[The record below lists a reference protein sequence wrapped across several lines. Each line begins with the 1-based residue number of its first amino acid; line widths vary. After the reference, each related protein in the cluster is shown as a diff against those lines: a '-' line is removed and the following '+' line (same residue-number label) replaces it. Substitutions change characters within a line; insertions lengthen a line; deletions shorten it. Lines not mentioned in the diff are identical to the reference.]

1 MRLKLN
7 FRGPRLGTKLALMGL
22 ALLVVPWFSYLQLV
36 EMERLLIQGQSQAQ
50 LLTAEGIST
59 LFNGREDLFND
70 LPVTLEDFEA
80 LYAEPLENTIRL
92 DGDAEDWGK
101 ASEQEYLAFGSGDWQ
116 DSDFRLLLGE
126 RSDYLYVHMHIKDE
140 QLVYRDPDFLRLDN
154 ADHIRLN
161 YIGAGGEDGRMSLV
175 FGATNVLTGFAMDE
189 QWRYAA
195 TGDADNRVQ
204 GVLRPL
210 TVAGVGAA
218 DGGPSQEVALEFRIP
233 LSLLGSRQYFG
244 LTFVD
249 VDDPLQRQVVRSTQ
263 TLPKEANQNFNLV
276 VLRTPE
282 VRNIV
287 QGLGYSG
294 AKILVIDSLQRVRA
308 EVGATRKP
316 TSEDES
322 GLQFGMVTRQLT
334 VAGDFIGSLSQQL
347 LNTAPDPGTGQT
359 EASVNQRE
367 RAVEVSLAGDPI
379 ALRNPVS
386 TNEELILAAHPIVS
400 ADQVIGT
407 VVVEQNI
414 DDILRFQRT
423 ALEQVLLLTLLSL
436 LAIFLALI
444 AFAGRLAWRIRNLR
458 QEASSAIDAR
468 GRLRR
473 GGLSNEMN
481 AGDEIGDLAR
491 SVSNMLEKLKQHNG
505 FLENMPRT
513 LRHEIN
519 NPLNTLS
526 TSLQNLAEEHPG
538 IDSSKYLESAK
549 RGVHRI
555 GSIVQ
560 NLADAANLEEALE
573 AEELEEIDLNELL
586 ASYVANCGAS
596 HDKVSFEYSGSNN
609 PAIVLVSDFR
619 IEQMLDKL
627 VDNAVDFHRSDTP
640 IRVHLECFGDI
651 VQIAV
656 ANRGPALPEAK
667 LQSIFDSMVSHRGP
681 DNRLHFGLGLHVVRI
696 IAEHHGGTAMAVNLE
711 DRSGVALLIRLP
723 LVNPILDGAPI
734 RAESRGNAG

>member
-1 MRLKLN
+1 M
-7 FRGPRLGTKLALMGL
+7 
-22 ALLVVPWFSYLQLV
+22 
-36 EMERLLIQGQSQAQ
+36 
-50 LLTAEGIST
+50 
-59 LFNGREDLFND
+59 
-70 LPVTLEDFEA
+70 
-80 LYAEPLENTIRL
+80 
-92 DGDAEDWGK
+92 
-101 ASEQEYLAFGSGDWQ
+101 
-116 DSDFRLLLGE
+116 
-126 RSDYLYVHMHIKDE
+126 
-140 QLVYRDPDFLRLDN
+140 
-154 ADHIRLN
+154 
-161 YIGAGGEDGRMSLV
+161 
-175 FGATNVLTGFAMDE
+175 
-189 QWRYAA
+189 
-195 TGDADNRVQ
+195 
-204 GVLRPL
+204 LRPL

-334 VAGDFIGSLSQQL
+334 VAGDFIGSLSQQF
-347 LNTAPDPGTGQT
+347 LNTDPDPDNGQT

-473 GGLSNEMN
+473 GGLLNEMN

-596 HDKVSFEYSGSNN
+596 HNKVSFEYSGSNN

-667 LQSIFDSMVSHRGP
+667 LLSIFDSMVSHRGP

-723 LVNPILDGAPI
+723 LVNPILGGYPI
-734 RAESRGNAG
+734 RAESRGNAS

>member
-316 TSEDES
+316 TSEEES

-473 GGLSNEMN
+473 GGLLNEMN

-723 LVNPILDGAPI
+723 LVNPILGGSPI
-734 RAESRGNAG
+734 RAESRENAS

>member
-1 MRLKLN
+1 
-7 FRGPRLGTKLALMGL
+7 MGL

-36 EMERLLIQGQSQAQ
+36 EMERLLVQGQSQAQ

-70 LPVTLEDFEA
+70 LPVALEDFEP
-80 LYAEPLENTIRL
+80 LYAQSLENTIRL
-92 DGDAEDWGK
+92 DGDVEDWGQ
-101 ASEQEYLAFGSGDWQ
+101 ETDLEYLTFGSGNWQ

-126 RSDYLYVHMHIKDE
+126 RSDFLYVYMRISDD
-140 QLVYRDPDFLRLDN
+140 QLVYRDPEFLRLDN

-161 YIGAGGEDGRMSLV
+161 YIGASGDEARMSLV
-175 FGATNVLTGFAMDE
+175 FDAANVLTGYAMDE

-204 GVLRPL
+204 GVLGL
-210 TVAGVGAA
+210 DA
-218 DGGPSQEVALEFRIP
+218 DNNEVLLEFRIP

-249 VDDPLQRQVVRSTQ
+249 VDDPVQRAVVRSIQ
-263 TLPKEANQNFNLV
+263 TLPTEANQNFNLV

-308 EVGATRKP
+308 EVGATRK
-316 TSEDES
+316 TSNLEETS
-322 GLQFGMVTRQLT
+322 LQVGAVTRQLT
-334 VAGDFIGSLSQQL
+334 AVGNFIGMLFQ
-347 LNTAPDPGTGQT
+347 TANPPDPSQAISS
-359 EASVNQRE
+359 EAKIENQRQ
-367 RAVEVSLAGDPI
+367 RAIQVSLAGNPI

-386 TNEELILAAHPIVS
+386 DDEELILAAHPIVS
-400 ADQVIGT
+400 DDQVIGT
-407 VVVEQNI
+407 VIVEQNI

-423 ALEQVLLLTLLSL
+423 SLEQVLLLTLLSL

-444 AFAGRLAWRIRNLR
+444 AYAGRLAWRIGNLR
-458 QEASSAIDAR
+458 REASSAIDAR

-473 GGLSNEMN
+473 GGLLNEMG

-573 AEELEEIDLNELL
+573 SEELEEIDLNELV
-586 ASYVANCGAS
+586 ASYVANCGTS
-596 HDKVSFEYSGSNN
+596 YTNVTFQYSGSDS
-609 PAIVLVSDFR
+609 PALALVSDFR

-627 VDNAVDFHRSDTP
+627 VDNAVDFHRGQTP
-640 IRVHLECFGDI
+640 ISVHLECFGDI

-681 DNRLHFGLGLHVVRI
+681 ENRLHFGLGLHVVRI

-711 DRSGVALLIRLP
+711 DKSGVALLIRLP
-723 LVNPILDGAPI
+723 L
-734 RAESRGNAG
+734 SRMVPEKMPALRTER

>member
-1 MRLKLN
+1 MAFKLN

-70 LPVTLEDFEA
+70 LPVALEDFEP
-80 LYAEPLENTIRL
+80 LYAQPLENTIRL
-92 DGDAEDWGK
+92 DGSADDWG
-101 ASEQEYLAFGSGDWQ
+101 QTDDRNYLQFGTSSGNQ
-116 DSDFRLLLGE
+116 DADFTLMLGE
-126 RSDYLYVHMHIKDE
+126 RSDYLYAHMRVQDNR
-140 QLVYRDPDFLRLDN
+140 LVYRDPDYLRLDN

-161 YIGAGGEDGRMSLV
+161 FIGADGRDGRMSLV
-175 FGATNVLTGFAMDE
+175 FDPSDVVTGFSMDE

-195 TGDADNRVQ
+195 TGSADNRIQ
-204 GVLRPL
+204 GVLRR
-210 TVAGVGAA
+210 VEGMNAV
-218 DGGPSQEVALEFRIP
+218 VLEFRIP

-244 LTFVD
+244 LTYVD
-249 VDDPLQRQVVRSTQ
+249 VDDELQRDILRVTQ
-263 TLPKEANQNFNLV
+263 TLPPEATQSFNLV

-294 AKILVIDSLQRVRA
+294 AKIVVIDNQRRVRA
-308 EVGATRKP
+308 EVGATRLAAV
-316 TSEDES
+316 EDDS
-322 GLQFGMVTRQLT
+322 STQMGSLTRQLT
-334 VAGDFIGSLSQQL
+334 RVGDFIRAFFVSLSGEPV
-347 LNTAPDPGTGQT
+347 APDGIGGDAG
-359 EASVNQRE
+359 EAEDESPSD
-367 RAVEVSLAGDPI
+367 RAIRLSLQGDPI
-379 ALRNPVS
+379 ALRNPLVS
-386 TNEELILAAHPIVS
+386 GEEIILAAHPIVS
-400 ADQVIGT
+400 SDQVIGT
-407 VVVEQNI
+407 VIVEQNI

-423 ALEQVLLLTLLSL
+423 ALEQVLLLSLLSL
-436 LAIFLALI
+436 FAIFLALI

-458 QEASSAIDAR
+458 REASAAIDVR

-473 GGLSNEMN
+473 GGLLNEMN

-491 SVSNMLEKLKQHNG
+491 SVSNMLEKLKQHNS

-526 TSLQNLAEEHPG
+526 TSLQNLADEHPG
-538 IDSSKYLESAK
+538 IDDSKYLESAK
-549 RGVHRI
+549 RGVNRI

-573 AEELEEIDLNELL
+573 AEELENIDLNELL
-586 ASYVANCGAS
+586 ASYVANCGSS
-596 HDKVSFEYSGSNN
+596 HVGVSFQYKGS
-609 PAIVLVSDFR
+609 PAPVHALVSDFR

-627 VDNAVDFHRSDTP
+627 IDNAVDFHRVGTP
-640 IRVHLECFGDI
+640 IRVQLECYGDLLQI
-651 VQIAV
+651 VV
-656 ANRGPALPEAK
+656 ANRGATLSEER
-667 LQSIFDSMVSHRGP
+667 LHTIFDSMVSHRGP

-696 IAEHHGGTAMAVNLE
+696 IAEHHGGTVSAINLA
-711 DRSGVALLIRLP
+711 DASGVAFVVRLP
-723 LVNPILDGAPI
+723 MANSLSDRMGDQAPILT
-734 RAESRGNAG
+734 AER

>member
-1 MRLKLN
+1 MKWGLN

-70 LPVTLEDFEA
+70 LPVTLEDFEP
-80 LYAEPLENTIRL
+80 LYAQPLENTIRL
-92 DGDAEDWGK
+92 DGSAEDWGK
-101 ASEQEYLAFGSGDWQ
+101 AQDDANYLSFGSPAGTQ
-116 DSDFRLLLGE
+116 DADFDLLLGE
-126 RSDYLYVHMHIKDE
+126 RADYLYAHMRIKDDL
-140 QLVYRDPDFLRLDN
+140 LVYRDTEYLRLDN

-161 YIGAGGEDGRMSLV
+161 FIGAGGQDGRMSLV
-175 FGATNVLTGFAMDE
+175 FDESDMVTGFVMDNE
-189 QWRYAA
+189 WRYAA
-195 TGDADNRVQ
+195 TGSADNRVQ
-204 GVLRPL
+204 GVLRR
-210 TVAGVGAA
+210 VAGANEIV
-218 DGGPSQEVALEFRIP
+218 LEFRIP

-244 LTFVD
+244 LTYMD
-249 VDDPLQRQVVRSTQ
+249 VDDVLQREVVRSTQ
-263 TLPKEANQNFNLV
+263 TLPTKADQNFNLV

-294 AKILVIDSLQRVRA
+294 AKILVIDDLQRVRA
-308 EVGATRKP
+308 EVGATRQQ
-316 TSEDES
+316 TEEDAS
-322 GLQFGMVTRQLT
+322 TIRAGTVTRQLT
-334 VAGDFIGSLSQQL
+334 RAGDFIRSVFLGDDQDATKEGS
-347 LNTAPDPGTGQT
+347 G
-359 EASVNQRE
+359 E
-367 RAVEVSLAGDPI
+367 RQESPADRAIRISLQGDPI
-379 ALRNPVS
+379 ALRNRVS
-386 TNEELILAAHPIVS
+386 GNEEIILAAHPIVS

-407 VVVEQNI
+407 VIVEQNI

-423 ALEQVLLLTLLSL
+423 ALEQVLLLSLLSL
-436 LAIFLALI
+436 FAIFLALI
-444 AFAGRLAWRIRNLR
+444 TFAGRLAWRIRNLR
-458 QEASSAIDAR
+458 RDASAAIDVR

-473 GGLSNEMN
+473 GGLLNEIN
-481 AGDEIGDLAR
+481 SGDEIGDLAR

-526 TSLQNLAEEHPG
+526 TSLQNLAEEHPD

-549 RGVHRI
+549 RGVNRI

-586 ASYVANCGAS
+586 ASYVANCGGA
-596 HDKVSFEYSGSNN
+596 HAMARFEYRGS
-609 PAIVLVSDFR
+609 PAPARALVSDFR

-627 VDNAVDFHRSDTP
+627 IDNAVDFHRAGTP
-640 IRVHLECFGDI
+640 IRVQLECFGDLAQI
-651 VQIAV
+651 VV
-656 ANRGPALPEAK
+656 ANRGAALSKTK
-667 LQSIFDSMVSHRGP
+667 LSSIFDSMVSHRGP

-696 IAEHHGGTAMAVNLE
+696 IAEHHGGTVTAVNLE
-711 DRSGVALLIRLP
+711 DQSGVAFVIRLP
-723 LVNPILDGAPI
+723 LVVPLSKSSSMNSTRDGAL
-734 RAESRGNAG
+734 RAER

>member
-1 MRLKLN
+1 MAFKLN

-70 LPVTLEDFEA
+70 LPVALEDFEP
-80 LYAEPLENTIRL
+80 LYAQPLENTIRL
-92 DGDAEDWGK
+92 DGSADDWG
-101 ASEQEYLAFGSGDWQ
+101 QTDDRNYLQFGTSSGNQ
-116 DSDFRLLLGE
+116 DADFTLMLGE
-126 RSDYLYVHMHIKDE
+126 RSDYLYAHMRVQDNR
-140 QLVYRDPDFLRLDN
+140 LVYRDPDYLRLDN

-161 YIGAGGEDGRMSLV
+161 FIGADGRDGRMSLV
-175 FGATNVLTGFAMDE
+175 FDPSDVVTGFSMDE

-195 TGDADNRVQ
+195 TGSADNRIQ
-204 GVLRPL
+204 GVLRR
-210 TVAGVGAA
+210 VEGVNA
-218 DGGPSQEVALEFRIP
+218 VVLEFRIP

-244 LTFVD
+244 LTYVD
-249 VDDPLQRQVVRSTQ
+249 VDDELQRDILRVTQ
-263 TLPKEANQNFNLV
+263 TLPPEATQSFNLV

-294 AKILVIDSLQRVRA
+294 AKIVVIDNQRRVRA
-308 EVGATRKP
+308 EVGATRLAAV
-316 TSEDES
+316 EDDS
-322 GLQFGMVTRQLT
+322 STQMGSLTRQLT
-334 VAGDFIGSLSQQL
+334 RVGDFIRAFFVSLSGEPV
-347 LNTAPDPGTGQT
+347 APDGIGGDAG
-359 EASVNQRE
+359 EAEDESPSD
-367 RAVEVSLAGDPI
+367 RAIRLSLQGDPI
-379 ALRNPVS
+379 ALRNPLV
-386 TNEELILAAHPIVS
+386 TGEEIILAAHPIVS
-400 ADQVIGT
+400 SDQVIGT
-407 VVVEQNI
+407 VIVEQNI

-423 ALEQVLLLTLLSL
+423 ALEQVLLLSLLSL
-436 LAIFLALI
+436 FAIFLALI

-458 QEASSAIDAR
+458 REASAAIDVR

-473 GGLSNEMN
+473 GGLLNEMN

-491 SVSNMLEKLKQHNG
+491 SVSNMLEKLKQHNS

-526 TSLQNLAEEHPG
+526 TSLQNLADEHPG
-538 IDSSKYLESAK
+538 IDDSKYLESAK
-549 RGVHRI
+549 RGVNRI

-573 AEELEEIDLNELL
+573 AEELENIDLNELL
-586 ASYVANCGAS
+586 ASYVANCGSS
-596 HDKVSFEYSGSNN
+596 HVGVSFQYKGS
-609 PAIVLVSDFR
+609 PAPVHALVSDFR

-627 VDNAVDFHRSDTP
+627 IDNAVDFHRAGTP
-640 IRVHLECFGDI
+640 IRVQLECYGDLLQI
-651 VQIAV
+651 VV
-656 ANRGPALPEAK
+656 ANRGAALSEER
-667 LQSIFDSMVSHRGP
+667 LHTIFDSMVSHRGP

-696 IAEHHGGTAMAVNLE
+696 IAEHHGGTVSAINLA
-711 DRSGVALLIRLP
+711 DASGVAFVVRLP
-723 LVNPILDGAPI
+723 IADSLSDRVGDQAPILT
-734 RAESRGNAG
+734 AER

>member
-1 MRLKLN
+1 MKWGLS

-70 LPVTLEDFEA
+70 LPVTLEDFEP
-80 LYAEPLENTIRL
+80 LYAQPLENTIRL
-92 DGDAEDWGK
+92 DGSAEDWGK
-101 ASEQEYLAFGSGDWQ
+101 AQDDANYLSFGSPAGTQ
-116 DSDFRLLLGE
+116 DADFDLLLGE
-126 RSDYLYVHMHIKDE
+126 RADYLYAHMRIKDDL
-140 QLVYRDPDFLRLDN
+140 LVYRDTEYLRLDN

-161 YIGAGGEDGRMSLV
+161 FIGAGGQDGRMSLV
-175 FGATNVLTGFAMDE
+175 FDESDMVTGFVMDNE
-189 QWRYAA
+189 WRYAA
-195 TGDADNRVQ
+195 TGSADNRVQ
-204 GVLRPL
+204 GVLRR
-210 TVAGVGAA
+210 VAGANEIV
-218 DGGPSQEVALEFRIP
+218 LEFRIP

-244 LTFVD
+244 LTYMD
-249 VDDPLQRQVVRSTQ
+249 VDDVLQREVVRSTQ
-263 TLPKEANQNFNLV
+263 TLPTKADQNFNLV

-294 AKILVIDSLQRVRA
+294 AKILVIDDLQRVRA
-308 EVGATRKP
+308 EVGATRQQ
-316 TSEDES
+316 TEEDAS
-322 GLQFGMVTRQLT
+322 TIRAGTVTRQLT
-334 VAGDFIGSLSQQL
+334 RAGDFIRSVFLGDDQDATKEGS
-347 LNTAPDPGTGQT
+347 G
-359 EASVNQRE
+359 E
-367 RAVEVSLAGDPI
+367 RQESPADRAIRISLQGDPI
-379 ALRNPVS
+379 ALRNRVS
-386 TNEELILAAHPIVS
+386 GNEEIILAAHPIVS

-407 VVVEQNI
+407 VIVEQNI

-423 ALEQVLLLTLLSL
+423 ALEQVLLLSLLSL
-436 LAIFLALI
+436 FAIFLALI
-444 AFAGRLAWRIRNLR
+444 TFAGRLAWRIRNLR
-458 QEASSAIDAR
+458 RDASAAIDVR

-473 GGLSNEMN
+473 GGLLNEIN
-481 AGDEIGDLAR
+481 SGDEIGDLAR

-526 TSLQNLAEEHPG
+526 TSLQNLAEEHPD

-549 RGVHRI
+549 RGVNRI

-586 ASYVANCGAS
+586 ASYVANCGGA
-596 HDKVSFEYSGSNN
+596 HAMARFEYRGS
-609 PAIVLVSDFR
+609 PAPARALVSDFR

-627 VDNAVDFHRSDTP
+627 IDNAVDFHRAGTP
-640 IRVHLECFGDI
+640 IRVQLECFGDLAQI
-651 VQIAV
+651 VV
-656 ANRGPALPEAK
+656 ANRGAALSKTK
-667 LQSIFDSMVSHRGP
+667 LSSIFDSMVSHRGP

-696 IAEHHGGTAMAVNLE
+696 IAEHHGGTVTAVNLE
-711 DRSGVALLIRLP
+711 DQSGVAFVIRLP
-723 LVNPILDGAPI
+723 LVVPLSKSSSMNSTRDGAL
-734 RAESRGNAG
+734 RAER

>member
-1 MRLKLN
+1 MAFKLN

-70 LPVTLEDFEA
+70 LPVALEDFEP
-80 LYAEPLENTIRL
+80 LYAQPLENTIRL
-92 DGDAEDWGK
+92 DGSADDWG
-101 ASEQEYLAFGSGDWQ
+101 QTDDRNYLQFGTSSGNQ
-116 DSDFRLLLGE
+116 DADFKLMLGE
-126 RSDYLYVHMHIKDE
+126 RSDYLYAHMRVQDNR
-140 QLVYRDPDFLRLDN
+140 LVYRDPDYLRLDN

-161 YIGAGGEDGRMSLV
+161 FIGADGRDGRMSLV
-175 FGATNVLTGFAMDE
+175 FDPSDVVTGFSMDE

-195 TGDADNRVQ
+195 TGSADNRIQ
-204 GVLRPL
+204 GVLRR
-210 TVAGVGAA
+210 VEGVNA
-218 DGGPSQEVALEFRIP
+218 VVLEFRIP

-244 LTFVD
+244 LTYVD
-249 VDDPLQRQVVRSTQ
+249 VDDELQRDILRVTQ
-263 TLPKEANQNFNLV
+263 TLPPEATQSFNLV

-294 AKILVIDSLQRVRA
+294 AKIVVIDNQRRVRA
-308 EVGATRKP
+308 EVGATRLAAV
-316 TSEDES
+316 EDDS
-322 GLQFGMVTRQLT
+322 STQMGSLTRQLT
-334 VAGDFIGSLSQQL
+334 RVGDFIRAFFVSLSGERV
-347 LNTAPDPGTGQT
+347 APDGIGGDAG
-359 EASVNQRE
+359 EAEDESPSD
-367 RAVEVSLAGDPI
+367 RAIRLSLQGDPI
-379 ALRNPVS
+379 ALRNPLV
-386 TNEELILAAHPIVS
+386 TGEEIILAAHPIVS
-400 ADQVIGT
+400 SDQVIGT
-407 VVVEQNI
+407 VIVEQNI

-423 ALEQVLLLTLLSL
+423 ALEQVLLLSLLSL
-436 LAIFLALI
+436 FAIFLALI

-458 QEASSAIDAR
+458 REASAAIDVR

-473 GGLSNEMN
+473 GGLLNEMN

-491 SVSNMLEKLKQHNG
+491 SVSNMLEKLKQHNS

-526 TSLQNLAEEHPG
+526 TSLQNLADEHPG
-538 IDSSKYLESAK
+538 IDDSKYLESAK
-549 RGVHRI
+549 RGVNRI

-573 AEELEEIDLNELL
+573 AEELENIDLNELL
-586 ASYVANCGAS
+586 ASYVANCGSS
-596 HDKVSFEYSGSNN
+596 HVGVSFQYKGS
-609 PAIVLVSDFR
+609 PAPVHALVSDFR

-627 VDNAVDFHRSDTP
+627 IDNAVDFHRAGTP
-640 IRVHLECFGDI
+640 IRVQLECYGDLLQI
-651 VQIAV
+651 VV
-656 ANRGPALPEAK
+656 ANRGAALSEER
-667 LQSIFDSMVSHRGP
+667 LHTIFDSMVSHRGP

-696 IAEHHGGTAMAVNLE
+696 IAEHHGGTVSAINLA
-711 DRSGVALLIRLP
+711 DASGVAFVVRLP
-723 LVNPILDGAPI
+723 IADSLSDRVGDQAPILT
-734 RAESRGNAG
+734 AER

>member
-1 MRLKLN
+1 MKWGFN

-70 LPVTLEDFEA
+70 LPVTLEDFEP
-80 LYAEPLENTIRL
+80 LYAQPLENTIRL
-92 DGDAEDWGK
+92 DGNAEDWGK
-101 ASEQEYLAFGSGDWQ
+101 AQDGNYLAFGSPAGTQ
-116 DSDFRLLLGE
+116 DADFDLLLGE
-126 RSDYLYVHMHIKDE
+126 RADFLYAHMRIQDDR
-140 QLVYRDPDFLRLDN
+140 LVYRDTEYLRLDN

-161 YIGAGGEDGRMSLV
+161 FIGAGGQDGRMSLV
-175 FGATNVLTGFAMDE
+175 FDESDMVTGFAMDNE
-189 QWRYAA
+189 WRYAA
-195 TGDADNRVQ
+195 TGSADNRVQ
-204 GVLRPL
+204 GVLRR
-210 TVAGVGAA
+210 VAGANEIV
-218 DGGPSQEVALEFRIP
+218 LEFRIP

-249 VDDPLQRQVVRSTQ
+249 VDDVLQRDVVRSTQ
-263 TLPKEANQNFNLV
+263 TLPTKADQNFNLV

-308 EVGATRKP
+308 EVGATRQQ
-316 TSEDES
+316 TEEDDTTIRA
-322 GLQFGMVTRQLT
+322 GTVTLQLT
-334 VAGDFIGSLSQQL
+334 RAGDFVRSVFLGTSSDQDSAQAAISAPQESPADRAIRISLQ
-347 LNTAPDPGTGQT
+347 
-359 EASVNQRE
+359 
-367 RAVEVSLAGDPI
+367 GDPI
-379 ALRNPVS
+379 ALRNRVS
-386 TNEELILAAHPIVS
+386 SNEEIILAAHPIVS

-407 VVVEQNI
+407 VIVEQNI

-423 ALEQVLLLTLLSL
+423 ALEQVLLLSLLSL
-436 LAIFLALI
+436 FAIFLALI
-444 AFAGRLAWRIRNLR
+444 TFAGRLAWRIRNLR
-458 QEASSAIDAR
+458 RDASAAIDVR

-473 GGLSNEMN
+473 GGLLNEIN

-526 TSLQNLAEEHPG
+526 TSLQNLAEEHPD

-549 RGVHRI
+549 RGVNRI

-586 ASYVANCGAS
+586 ASYVANCGGA
-596 HDKVSFEYSGSNN
+596 HAKARFEYHGS
-609 PAIVLVSDFR
+609 PAPARALVSDFR

-627 VDNAVDFHRSDTP
+627 IDNAVDFHRAGTP
-640 IRVHLECFGDI
+640 IRVQLECFGDLAQI
-651 VQIAV
+651 VV
-656 ANRGPALPEAK
+656 ANRGAALSKSK
-667 LQSIFDSMVSHRGP
+667 LNTIFDSMVSHRGP

-696 IAEHHGGTAMAVNLE
+696 IAEHHGGTVTAVNLE
-711 DRSGVALLIRLP
+711 DQSGVAFVIRLP
-723 LVNPILDGAPI
+723 LVVSFSKPSGMDSVSDSDLAL
-734 RAESRGNAG
+734 RAER

>member
-1 MRLKLN
+1 MAFKMN

-70 LPVTLEDFEA
+70 LPVALEDFEP
-80 LYAEPLENTIRL
+80 LYAQPLENTIRL
-92 DGDAEDWGK
+92 DGSADDWG
-101 ASEQEYLAFGSGDWQ
+101 QTDDRNYLQFGTSSGNQ
-116 DSDFRLLLGE
+116 DADFTLLLGE
-126 RSDYLYVHMHIKDE
+126 RSDYLYVHMRVQDS
-140 QLVYRDPDFLRLDN
+140 QLVYRDPDYLRLDN

-161 YIGAGGEDGRMSLV
+161 FIGADGRDGRMSLV
-175 FGATNVLTGFAMDE
+175 FDPSDVVTGFSMDE

-195 TGDADNRVQ
+195 TGSADNRIQ
-204 GVLRPL
+204 GVLRR
-210 TVAGVGAA
+210 VEGVSA
-218 DGGPSQEVALEFRIP
+218 VALEFRIP

-244 LTFVD
+244 LTYVD
-249 VDDPLQRQVVRSTQ
+249 VDDELQRDILRVTQ
-263 TLPKEANQNFNLV
+263 TLPTEATQSFNLV

-294 AKILVIDSLQRVRA
+294 AKIVVIDNQRRVRA
-308 EVGATRKP
+308 EVGATRLAAV
-316 TSEDES
+316 EDDNS
-322 GLQFGMVTRQLT
+322 TQMGSLTRQLT
-334 VAGDFIGSLSQQL
+334 RAGDFVRRFFVSMSSESV
-347 LNTAPDPGTGQT
+347 APDGVGGDAG
-359 EASVNQRE
+359 EAKDESPSD
-367 RAVEVSLAGDPI
+367 RAIRLSLQGDPI
-379 ALRNPVS
+379 ALRNPLVS
-386 TNEELILAAHPIVS
+386 GEEIILAAHPIVS
-400 ADQVIGT
+400 SDQVIGT
-407 VVVEQNI
+407 VIVEQNI

-423 ALEQVLLLTLLSL
+423 ALEQVLLLSLLSL
-436 LAIFLALI
+436 FAIFLALI

-458 QEASSAIDAR
+458 REASAAIDVR

-473 GGLSNEMN
+473 GGLLNEMN

-491 SVSNMLEKLKQHNG
+491 SVSNMLEKLKQHNS

-526 TSLQNLAEEHPG
+526 TSLQNLADEHPG
-538 IDSSKYLESAK
+538 IDDSKYLESAK
-549 RGVHRI
+549 RGVNRI

-573 AEELEEIDLNELL
+573 AEELENIDLNELL
-586 ASYVANCGAS
+586 ASYVANCGS
-596 HDKVSFEYSGSNN
+596 SLVGVSFQYKGS
-609 PAIVLVSDFR
+609 PAPVHALVSDFR

-627 VDNAVDFHRSDTP
+627 IDNAVDFHRAGTP
-640 IRVHLECFGDI
+640 IRVQLECYGDLLQI
-651 VQIAV
+651 VV
-656 ANRGPALPEAK
+656 ANRGAALSEER
-667 LQSIFDSMVSHRGP
+667 LQTIFDSMVSHRGP

-696 IAEHHGGTAMAVNLE
+696 IAEHHGGTVSAINLT
-711 DRSGVALLIRLP
+711 DASGVAFVVRLP
-723 LVNPILDGAPI
+723 VANSLSDRMGDQAPILTLE
-734 RAESRGNAG
+734 R

>member
-1 MRLKLN
+1 MAFKLN

-70 LPVTLEDFEA
+70 LPVALEDFEP
-80 LYAEPLENTIRL
+80 LYAQPLENTIRL
-92 DGDAEDWGK
+92 DGSADDWG
-101 ASEQEYLAFGSGDWQ
+101 QTDDRDYLQFGSSSGDQ
-116 DSDFRLLLGE
+116 DADFTLMLGE
-126 RSDYLYVHMHIKDE
+126 RSDYLYAHMRVQDSR
-140 QLVYRDPDFLRLDN
+140 LVYRDPDYLRLDN

-161 YIGAGGEDGRMSLV
+161 FIGADGRDGRMSLV
-175 FGATNVLTGFAMDE
+175 FDPSDVVTGFSMDE

-195 TGDADNRVQ
+195 TGSADNRIQ
-204 GVLRPL
+204 GVLRR
-210 TVAGVGAA
+210 VEGVNA
-218 DGGPSQEVALEFRIP
+218 VVVEFRIP

-244 LTFVD
+244 LTYVD
-249 VDDPLQRQVVRSTQ
+249 VDDELQRDILRVTQ
-263 TLPKEANQNFNLV
+263 TLPPEATQSFNLV

-294 AKILVIDSLQRVRA
+294 AKIVVIDNQRRVRA
-308 EVGATRKP
+308 EVGATRLAVVEDDSP
-316 TSEDES
+316 TQMGS
-322 GLQFGMVTRQLT
+322 LTRQLT
-334 VAGDFIGSLSQQL
+334 RVGDFIRTFFVSLSGEPVKS
-347 LNTAPDPGTGQT
+347 NGIGGVVG
-359 EASVNQRE
+359 EAEDESPSD
-367 RAVEVSLAGDPI
+367 RAIRLSLQGDPI
-379 ALRNPVS
+379 ALRNPLVS
-386 TNEELILAAHPIVS
+386 GEEIILAAHPIVS
-400 ADQVIGT
+400 SDQVIGT
-407 VVVEQNI
+407 VIVEQNI

-423 ALEQVLLLTLLSL
+423 ALEQVLLLSLLSL
-436 LAIFLALI
+436 FAIFLALI

-458 QEASSAIDAR
+458 QEASAAIDVR

-473 GGLSNEMN
+473 GGLLNEMN

-491 SVSNMLEKLKQHNG
+491 SVSNMLEKLKQHNS

-526 TSLQNLAEEHPG
+526 TSLQNLADEHPG
-538 IDSSKYLESAK
+538 IDDSKYLESAK
-549 RGVHRI
+549 RGVNRI

-573 AEELEEIDLNELL
+573 AEELENIDLNELL
-586 ASYVANCGAS
+586 ASYVANCGSS
-596 HDKVSFEYSGSNN
+596 HAGVSFQYKGS
-609 PAIVLVSDFR
+609 PAPVHALVSDFR

-627 VDNAVDFHRSDTP
+627 IDNAVDFHRAGTP
-640 IRVHLECFGDI
+640 IRVQLECYGDLLQI
-651 VQIAV
+651 VV
-656 ANRGPALPEAK
+656 ANRGAALSQER
-667 LQSIFDSMVSHRGP
+667 LRTIFDSMVSHRGP

-696 IAEHHGGTAMAVNLE
+696 IAEHHGGTVSAVNLA
-711 DRSGVALLIRLP
+711 DASGVAFVVRLP
-723 LVNPILDGAPI
+723 LAEALGDRMGDQSPILT
-734 RAESRGNAG
+734 AER

>member
-1 MRLKLN
+1 MAFKLN

-70 LPVTLEDFEA
+70 LPVALEDFEP
-80 LYAEPLENTIRL
+80 LYAQPLENTIRL
-92 DGDAEDWGK
+92 DGSADDWG
-101 ASEQEYLAFGSGDWQ
+101 QTDDRNYLQFGTSSGNQ
-116 DSDFRLLLGE
+116 DADFTLMLGE
-126 RSDYLYVHMHIKDE
+126 RSDYLYAHMRVQDNR
-140 QLVYRDPDFLRLDN
+140 LVYRDPDYLRLDN

-161 YIGAGGEDGRMSLV
+161 FIGADGRDGRMSLV
-175 FGATNVLTGFAMDE
+175 FDPSDVVTGFSMDE

-195 TGDADNRVQ
+195 TGSADNRIQ
-204 GVLRPL
+204 GVLRR
-210 TVAGVGAA
+210 VEGVNA
-218 DGGPSQEVALEFRIP
+218 VVLEFRIP

-244 LTFVD
+244 LTYVD
-249 VDDPLQRQVVRSTQ
+249 VDDELQRDILRVTQ
-263 TLPKEANQNFNLV
+263 TLPPEATQSFNLV

-294 AKILVIDSLQRVRA
+294 AKIVVIDNQRRVRA
-308 EVGATRKP
+308 EVGATRLAAV
-316 TSEDES
+316 EDDS
-322 GLQFGMVTRQLT
+322 STQMGSLTRQLT
-334 VAGDFIGSLSQQL
+334 RVGDFIRAFFVSLSGEPV
-347 LNTAPDPGTGQT
+347 APDGIGGDAG
-359 EASVNQRE
+359 EAEDESPSD
-367 RAVEVSLAGDPI
+367 RAIRLSLQGDPI
-379 ALRNPVS
+379 ALRNPLV
-386 TNEELILAAHPIVS
+386 TGEEIILAAHPIVS
-400 ADQVIGT
+400 SDQVIGT
-407 VVVEQNI
+407 VIVEQNI

-423 ALEQVLLLTLLSL
+423 ALEQVLLLSLLSL
-436 LAIFLALI
+436 FAIFLALI

-458 QEASSAIDAR
+458 REASAAIDVR

-473 GGLSNEMN
+473 GGLLNEMN

-491 SVSNMLEKLKQHNG
+491 SVSNMLEKLKQHNS

-526 TSLQNLAEEHPG
+526 TSLQNLADEHPG
-538 IDSSKYLESAK
+538 IDDSKYLESAK
-549 RGVHRI
+549 RGVNRI

-573 AEELEEIDLNELL
+573 AEELENIDLNELL
-586 ASYVANCGAS
+586 ASYVANCGSS
-596 HDKVSFEYSGSNN
+596 HVGVSFQYKGG
-609 PAIVLVSDFR
+609 PAPVHALVSDFR

-627 VDNAVDFHRSDTP
+627 IDNAVDFHRAGTP
-640 IRVHLECFGDI
+640 IRVQLECYGDLLQI
-651 VQIAV
+651 VV
-656 ANRGPALPEAK
+656 ANRGAALSEER
-667 LQSIFDSMVSHRGP
+667 LHTIFDSMVSHRGP

-696 IAEHHGGTAMAVNLE
+696 IAEHHGGTVSAINLA
-711 DRSGVALLIRLP
+711 DASGVAFVVRLP
-723 LVNPILDGAPI
+723 IADSLSDRVGDQAPILT
-734 RAESRGNAG
+734 AER

>member
-1 MRLKLN
+1 
-7 FRGPRLGTKLALMGL
+7 
-22 ALLVVPWFSYLQLV
+22 
-36 EMERLLIQGQSQAQ
+36 
-50 LLTAEGIST
+50 
-59 LFNGREDLFND
+59 
-70 LPVTLEDFEA
+70 
-80 LYAEPLENTIRL
+80 
-92 DGDAEDWGK
+92 
-101 ASEQEYLAFGSGDWQ
+101 
-116 DSDFRLLLGE
+116 
-126 RSDYLYVHMHIKDE
+126 
-140 QLVYRDPDFLRLDN
+140 
-154 ADHIRLN
+154 
-161 YIGAGGEDGRMSLV
+161 
-175 FGATNVLTGFAMDE
+175 MDE

-204 GVLRPL
+204 GVLGL
-210 TVAGVGAA
+210 AE
-218 DGGPSQEVALEFRIP
+218 DNNEVLLEFRIP

-249 VDDPLQRQVVRSTQ
+249 VDDPVQRAVVRTIK
-263 TLPKEANQNFNLV
+263 TLPMEANQNFNLV

-308 EVGATRKP
+308 EVGATRK
-316 TSEDES
+316 TSNPEETS
-322 GLQFGMVTRQLT
+322 LQVGAVTRQLT
-334 VAGDFIGSLSQQL
+334 AVGNFIGTLFQTVNPPDASQ
-347 LNTAPDPGTGQT
+347 AVSS
-359 EASVNQRE
+359 EAKIENQRQ
-367 RAVEVSLAGDPI
+367 RAIQVSLAGDPI

-386 TNEELILAAHPIVS
+386 DDEELILAAHPIVS
-400 ADQVIGT
+400 DDQVIGT
-407 VVVEQNI
+407 VIVEQNI

-423 ALEQVLLLTLLSL
+423 SLEQVLLFTLLSL

-444 AFAGRLAWRIRNLR
+444 AFAGRLAWRIGNLR

-473 GGLSNEMN
+473 GGLLNEMS

-526 TSLQNLAEEHPG
+526 TSLQNLAEEHPD

-573 AEELEEIDLNELL
+573 SEELEEIDLNELV
-586 ASYVANCGAS
+586 ASYVANCGS
-596 HDKVSFEYSGSNN
+596 SYTNVTFQYSGSDS
-609 PAIVLVSDFR
+609 PALALVSDFR

-627 VDNAVDFHRSDTP
+627 VDNAVDFHRGQTP
-640 IRVHLECFGDI
+640 ISVHLECFGDI
-651 VQIAV
+651 VQVAV
-656 ANRGPALPEAK
+656 ANRGPTLPESK

-681 DNRLHFGLGLHVVRI
+681 ENRLHFGLGLHVVRI

-723 LVNPILDGAPI
+723 LSRTD
-734 RAESRGNAG
+734 AEKMPALKAER

>member
-1 MRLKLN
+1 MAFKLN

-70 LPVTLEDFEA
+70 LPVALEDFEP
-80 LYAEPLENTIRL
+80 LYAQPLENTIRL
-92 DGDAEDWGK
+92 DGSADDWG
-101 ASEQEYLAFGSGDWQ
+101 QTDDRNYLQFGTSSGNQ
-116 DSDFRLLLGE
+116 DADFTLMLGE
-126 RSDYLYVHMHIKDE
+126 RSDYLYAHMRVQDNR
-140 QLVYRDPDFLRLDN
+140 LVYRDPDYLRLDN

-161 YIGAGGEDGRMSLV
+161 FIGADGRDGRMSLV
-175 FGATNVLTGFAMDE
+175 FDPSDVVTGFSMDE

-195 TGDADNRVQ
+195 TGSADNRIQ
-204 GVLRPL
+204 GVLRR
-210 TVAGVGAA
+210 VEGVNA
-218 DGGPSQEVALEFRIP
+218 VALEFRIP

-244 LTFVD
+244 LTYVD
-249 VDDPLQRQVVRSTQ
+249 VDDELQRDILRVTQ
-263 TLPKEANQNFNLV
+263 TLPPEATQSFNLV

-294 AKILVIDSLQRVRA
+294 AKIVVIDNQRRVRA
-308 EVGATRKP
+308 EVGATRLAAV
-316 TSEDES
+316 EDDS
-322 GLQFGMVTRQLT
+322 STQMGSLTRQLT
-334 VAGDFIGSLSQQL
+334 RVGDFIRRFFVSLSGEPV
-347 LNTAPDPGTGQT
+347 APDGVGGDAG
-359 EASVNQRE
+359 EAEDESPSD
-367 RAVEVSLAGDPI
+367 RAIRLSLQGDPI
-379 ALRNPVS
+379 ALRNPLVS
-386 TNEELILAAHPIVS
+386 GEEIILAAHPIVS
-400 ADQVIGT
+400 SDQVIGT
-407 VVVEQNI
+407 VIVEQNI

-423 ALEQVLLLTLLSL
+423 ALEQVLLLSLLSL
-436 LAIFLALI
+436 FAIFLALI

-458 QEASSAIDAR
+458 REASAAIDVR

-473 GGLSNEMN
+473 GGLLNEMN

-491 SVSNMLEKLKQHNG
+491 SVSNMLEKLKQHNS

-526 TSLQNLAEEHPG
+526 TSLQNLADEHPG
-538 IDSSKYLESAK
+538 IDDSKYLESAK
-549 RGVHRI
+549 RGVNRI

-573 AEELEEIDLNELL
+573 AEELENIDLNELL
-586 ASYVANCGAS
+586 ASYVANCGSS
-596 HDKVSFEYSGSNN
+596 HVGVSFQYKGS
-609 PAIVLVSDFR
+609 PAPVHALVSDFR

-627 VDNAVDFHRSDTP
+627 IDNAVDFHRAGTP
-640 IRVHLECFGDI
+640 IRVQLECYGDLLQI
-651 VQIAV
+651 VV
-656 ANRGPALPEAK
+656 ANRGAALSEER
-667 LQSIFDSMVSHRGP
+667 LHTIFDSMVSHRGP

-696 IAEHHGGTAMAVNLE
+696 IAEHHGGTVSAINLA
-711 DRSGVALLIRLP
+711 DASGVAFVVRLP
-723 LVNPILDGAPI
+723 MANSLRDRMGDQAPILI
-734 RAESRGNAG
+734 AER

>member
-1 MRLKLN
+1 MKLKLN
-7 FRGPRLGTKLALMGL
+7 LRGPRLGTKLALMGL

-70 LPVTLEDFEA
+70 LPVNLEDFEP
-80 LYAEPLENTIRL
+80 LYAQPLGNTIRL
-92 DGDAEDWGK
+92 DGSAEDWGK
-101 ASEQEYLAFGSGDWQ
+101 DAEQEALTFGSGSWQ
-116 DSDFRLLLGE
+116 DSDLQLLLGE
-126 RSDYLYVHMHIKDE
+126 RSDFLYVHMRIKDDR
-140 QLVYRDPDFLRLDN
+140 LVYRNPEFLRLDN

-161 YIGAGGEDGRMSLV
+161 YIGAGGEEGRMALV
-175 FGATNVLTGFAMDE
+175 FEDSNVITGFAMDE

-204 GVLRPL
+204 GVLRRQPAAAEGSTTDALPRDL
-210 TVAGVGAA
+210 T
-218 DGGPSQEVALEFRIP
+218 LEFRIP
-233 LSLLGSRQYFG
+233 LSLLGSRQFFG

-308 EVGATRKP
+308 EVGATRKSSP
-316 TSEDES
+316 ADDDD
-322 GLQFGMVTRQLT
+322 LRFGAVTRQLT
-334 VAGDFIGSLSQQL
+334 AAGDFVGSLLHTAAAQESQ
-347 LNTAPDPGTGQT
+347 
-359 EASVNQRE
+359 ASEPNNQRE
-367 RAVEVSLAGDPI
+367 KAVRVSLAGDPI

-386 TNEELILAAHPIVS
+386 NNEELILAAHPIVS
-400 ADQVIGT
+400 ADQVIGA
-407 VVVEQNI
+407 VIVEQNI
-414 DDILRFQRT
+414 DDILRFQRS

-458 QEASSAIDAR
+458 REASSAIDAR

-473 GGLSNEMN
+473 GGLLNEMN
-481 AGDEIGDLAR
+481 SGDEIGDLAR

-526 TSLQNLAEEHPG
+526 TSLQNLADEHPS
-538 IDSSKYLESAK
+538 IHSSKYLESAK
-549 RGVHRI
+549 RGVNRI
-555 GSIVQ
+555 GAIVQ

-573 AEELEEIDLNELL
+573 AEELEEIDLNLL
-586 ASYVANCGAS
+586 LSSYVANCDASHTGAS
-596 HDKVSFEYSGSNN
+596 FQYSGTDA
-609 PAIVLVSDFR
+609 PALVLVSDFR
-619 IEQMLDKL
+619 VEQMLDKL

-640 IRVHLECFGDI
+640 IRVHLECYGDI
-651 VQIAV
+651 AQIAV

-696 IAEHHGGTAMAVNLE
+696 IAEHHGGTAMAMNLE
-711 DRSGVALLIRLP
+711 DRSGVVLLIRLP
-723 LVNPILDGAPI
+723 LVTPMLGSAPI
-734 RAESRGNAG
+734 TSEPRDSAA

>member
-1 MRLKLN
+1 MAFKLN

-70 LPVTLEDFEA
+70 LPVALEDFEP
-80 LYAEPLENTIRL
+80 LYAQPLENTIRL
-92 DGDAEDWGK
+92 DGSADDWG
-101 ASEQEYLAFGSGDWQ
+101 QTDDRNYLQFGTSSGNQ
-116 DSDFRLLLGE
+116 DADFTLMLGE
-126 RSDYLYVHMHIKDE
+126 RSDYLYAHMRVQDNR
-140 QLVYRDPDFLRLDN
+140 LVYRDPDYLRLDN

-161 YIGAGGEDGRMSLV
+161 FIGADGRDGRMSLV
-175 FGATNVLTGFAMDE
+175 FDPSDVVTGFSMDE

-195 TGDADNRVQ
+195 TGSADNRIQ
-204 GVLRPL
+204 GVLRR
-210 TVAGVGAA
+210 VEGMNAV
-218 DGGPSQEVALEFRIP
+218 VLEFRIP

-244 LTFVD
+244 LTYVD
-249 VDDPLQRQVVRSTQ
+249 VDDELQRDILRVTQ
-263 TLPKEANQNFNLV
+263 TLPPEATQSFNLV

-294 AKILVIDSLQRVRA
+294 AKIVVIDNQRRVRA
-308 EVGATRKP
+308 EVGATRLAAV
-316 TSEDES
+316 EDDS
-322 GLQFGMVTRQLT
+322 STQMGSLTRQLT
-334 VAGDFIGSLSQQL
+334 RVGDFIRRFFVSLSGEPV
-347 LNTAPDPGTGQT
+347 APDGVGGDAG
-359 EASVNQRE
+359 EAEDESPSD
-367 RAVEVSLAGDPI
+367 RAIRLSLQGDPI
-379 ALRNPVS
+379 ALRNPLVS
-386 TNEELILAAHPIVS
+386 GEEIILAAHPIVS
-400 ADQVIGT
+400 SDQVIGT
-407 VVVEQNI
+407 VIVEQNI

-423 ALEQVLLLTLLSL
+423 ALEQVLLLSLLSL
-436 LAIFLALI
+436 FAIFLALI

-458 QEASSAIDAR
+458 REASAAIDVR

-473 GGLSNEMN
+473 GGLLNEMN

-491 SVSNMLEKLKQHNG
+491 SVSNMLEKLKQHNS

-526 TSLQNLAEEHPG
+526 TSLQNLADEHPG
-538 IDSSKYLESAK
+538 IDDSKYLESAK
-549 RGVHRI
+549 RGVNRI

-573 AEELEEIDLNELL
+573 AEELENIDLNELL
-586 ASYVANCGAS
+586 ASYVANCGSS
-596 HDKVSFEYSGSNN
+596 HVGVSFQYKGS
-609 PAIVLVSDFR
+609 PAPVHALVSDFR

-627 VDNAVDFHRSDTP
+627 IDNAVDFHRVGTP
-640 IRVHLECFGDI
+640 IRVQLECYGDLLQI
-651 VQIAV
+651 VV
-656 ANRGPALPEAK
+656 ANRGAALSEER
-667 LQSIFDSMVSHRGP
+667 LHTIFDSMVSHRGP

-696 IAEHHGGTAMAVNLE
+696 IAEHHGGTVSAINLA
-711 DRSGVALLIRLP
+711 DASGVAFVVRLP
-723 LVNPILDGAPI
+723 MANSLGDRMGDQAPILT
-734 RAESRGNAG
+734 AER

>member
-1 MRLKLN
+1 MAFKLN

-70 LPVTLEDFEA
+70 LPVALEDFEP
-80 LYAEPLENTIRL
+80 LYAQPLENTIRL
-92 DGDAEDWGK
+92 DGSADDWG
-101 ASEQEYLAFGSGDWQ
+101 QTDDRNYLQFGTSSGNQ
-116 DSDFRLLLGE
+116 DADFTLMLGE
-126 RSDYLYVHMHIKDE
+126 RSDYLYAHMRVQDNR
-140 QLVYRDPDFLRLDN
+140 LVYRDPDYLRLDN

-161 YIGAGGEDGRMSLV
+161 FIGADGRDGRMSLV
-175 FGATNVLTGFAMDE
+175 FDPSDVVTGFSMDE

-195 TGDADNRVQ
+195 TGSADNRIQ
-204 GVLRPL
+204 GVLRR
-210 TVAGVGAA
+210 VEGVNA
-218 DGGPSQEVALEFRIP
+218 VVVEFRIP

-244 LTFVD
+244 LTYVD
-249 VDDPLQRQVVRSTQ
+249 VDDELQRDILRVTQ
-263 TLPKEANQNFNLV
+263 TLPPEATQSFNLV

-294 AKILVIDSLQRVRA
+294 AKIVVIDNQRRVRA
-308 EVGATRKP
+308 EVGATRLAAV
-316 TSEDES
+316 EDDS
-322 GLQFGMVTRQLT
+322 STQMGSLTRQLT
-334 VAGDFIGSLSQQL
+334 RVGDFIRRFFVSLSGEPV
-347 LNTAPDPGTGQT
+347 APDGVGGDAG
-359 EASVNQRE
+359 EAEDESPSD
-367 RAVEVSLAGDPI
+367 RAIRLSLQGDPI
-379 ALRNPVS
+379 ALRNPLVS
-386 TNEELILAAHPIVS
+386 GEEIILAAHPIVS
-400 ADQVIGT
+400 SDQVIGT
-407 VVVEQNI
+407 VIVEQNI

-423 ALEQVLLLTLLSL
+423 ALEQVLLLSLLSL
-436 LAIFLALI
+436 FAIFLALI

-458 QEASSAIDAR
+458 REASAAIDVR

-473 GGLSNEMN
+473 GGLLNEMN

-491 SVSNMLEKLKQHNG
+491 SVSNMLEKLKQHNS

-526 TSLQNLAEEHPG
+526 TSLQNLADEHPG
-538 IDSSKYLESAK
+538 IDDSKYLESAK
-549 RGVHRI
+549 RGVNRI

-573 AEELEEIDLNELL
+573 AEELENIDLNELL
-586 ASYVANCGAS
+586 ASYVANCGSS
-596 HDKVSFEYSGSNN
+596 HVGVSFQYKGS
-609 PAIVLVSDFR
+609 PAPVHALVSDFR

-627 VDNAVDFHRSDTP
+627 IDNAVDFHRVGTP
-640 IRVHLECFGDI
+640 IRVQLECYGDLLQI
-651 VQIAV
+651 VV
-656 ANRGPALPEAK
+656 ANRGAALSEER
-667 LQSIFDSMVSHRGP
+667 LHTIFDSMVSHRGP

-696 IAEHHGGTAMAVNLE
+696 IAEHHGGTVSAINLA
-711 DRSGVALLIRLP
+711 DASGVAFVVRLP
-723 LVNPILDGAPI
+723 MANSLGDRMGDQAPILT
-734 RAESRGNAG
+734 AER

>member
-1 MRLKLN
+1 MAFKLN

-70 LPVTLEDFEA
+70 LPVALEDFEP
-80 LYAEPLENTIRL
+80 LYAQPLENTIRL
-92 DGDAEDWGK
+92 DGSADDWG
-101 ASEQEYLAFGSGDWQ
+101 QTDDRNYLQFGTSSGNQ
-116 DSDFRLLLGE
+116 DADFTLMLGE
-126 RSDYLYVHMHIKDE
+126 RSDYLYAHMRVEDNR
-140 QLVYRDPDFLRLDN
+140 LVYRDPDYLRLDN

-161 YIGAGGEDGRMSLV
+161 FIGADGRDGRMSLV
-175 FGATNVLTGFAMDE
+175 FDPSDVVTGFIMDE

-195 TGDADNRVQ
+195 TGSADNRIQ
-204 GVLRPL
+204 GVLRR
-210 TVAGVGAA
+210 VEGVNA
-218 DGGPSQEVALEFRIP
+218 VVLEFRIP

-244 LTFVD
+244 LTYVD
-249 VDDPLQRQVVRSTQ
+249 VDDELQRDILRVTQ
-263 TLPKEANQNFNLV
+263 TLPPEATQSFNLV

-294 AKILVIDSLQRVRA
+294 AKIVVIDNQRRVRA
-308 EVGATRKP
+308 EVGATRLAAV
-316 TSEDES
+316 EDDS
-322 GLQFGMVTRQLT
+322 STQMGSLTRQLT
-334 VAGDFIGSLSQQL
+334 RVGDFIRAFFVSLSGEPV
-347 LNTAPDPGTGQT
+347 APDGIGGDAG
-359 EASVNQRE
+359 EAEDESPSD
-367 RAVEVSLAGDPI
+367 RAIRLSLQGDPI
-379 ALRNPVS
+379 ALRNPLV
-386 TNEELILAAHPIVS
+386 TGEEIILAAHPIVS
-400 ADQVIGT
+400 SDQVIGT
-407 VVVEQNI
+407 VIVEQNI

-423 ALEQVLLLTLLSL
+423 ALEQVLLLSLLSL
-436 LAIFLALI
+436 FAIFLALI

-458 QEASSAIDAR
+458 REASAAIDVR

-473 GGLSNEMN
+473 GGLLNEMN

-491 SVSNMLEKLKQHNG
+491 SVSNMLEKLKQHNS

-526 TSLQNLAEEHPG
+526 TSLQNLADEHPG
-538 IDSSKYLESAK
+538 IDDSKYLESAK
-549 RGVHRI
+549 RGVNRI

-573 AEELEEIDLNELL
+573 AEELENIDLNELL
-586 ASYVANCGAS
+586 ASYVANCGSS
-596 HDKVSFEYSGSNN
+596 HVGVSFQYKGS
-609 PAIVLVSDFR
+609 PAPVRALVSDFR

-627 VDNAVDFHRSDTP
+627 IDNAVDFHRAGTP
-640 IRVHLECFGDI
+640 IRVQLECYGDLLQI
-651 VQIAV
+651 VV
-656 ANRGPALPEAK
+656 ANRGAALSEER
-667 LQSIFDSMVSHRGP
+667 LHTIFDSMVSHRGP

-696 IAEHHGGTAMAVNLE
+696 IAEHHGGTVSAINLA
-711 DRSGVALLIRLP
+711 DASGVAFVVRLP
-723 LVNPILDGAPI
+723 IADSLSDRVGDQAPILT
-734 RAESRGNAG
+734 AER

>member
-1 MRLKLN
+1 MAFKLN

-70 LPVTLEDFEA
+70 LPVALEDFEP
-80 LYAEPLENTIRL
+80 LYAQPLENTIRL
-92 DGDAEDWGK
+92 DGSADDWG
-101 ASEQEYLAFGSGDWQ
+101 QTDDRNYLQFGTSSGNQ
-116 DSDFRLLLGE
+116 DADFTLMLGE
-126 RSDYLYVHMHIKDE
+126 RSDYLYAHMRVQDNR
-140 QLVYRDPDFLRLDN
+140 LVYRDPDYLRLDN

-161 YIGAGGEDGRMSLV
+161 FIGADGRDGRMSLV
-175 FGATNVLTGFAMDE
+175 FDPSDVVTGFSMDE

-195 TGDADNRVQ
+195 TGSADNRIQ
-204 GVLRPL
+204 GVLRR
-210 TVAGVGAA
+210 VEGMNAV
-218 DGGPSQEVALEFRIP
+218 VLEFRIP

-244 LTFVD
+244 LTYVD
-249 VDDPLQRQVVRSTQ
+249 VDDELQRDILRVTQ
-263 TLPKEANQNFNLV
+263 TLPPEATQSFNLV

-294 AKILVIDSLQRVRA
+294 AKIVVIDNQRRVRA
-308 EVGATRKP
+308 EVGATRLAAV
-316 TSEDES
+316 EDDS
-322 GLQFGMVTRQLT
+322 STQMGSLTRQLT
-334 VAGDFIGSLSQQL
+334 RVGDFIRAFFVSLSGEPV
-347 LNTAPDPGTGQT
+347 APDGIGGDAG
-359 EASVNQRE
+359 EAEDESPSD
-367 RAVEVSLAGDPI
+367 RAIRLSLQGDPI
-379 ALRNPVS
+379 ALRNPLV
-386 TNEELILAAHPIVS
+386 TGEEIILAAHPIVS
-400 ADQVIGT
+400 SDQVIGT
-407 VVVEQNI
+407 VIVEQNI

-423 ALEQVLLLTLLSL
+423 ALEQVLLLSLLSL
-436 LAIFLALI
+436 FAIFLALI

-458 QEASSAIDAR
+458 REASAAIDVR

-473 GGLSNEMN
+473 GGLLNEMN

-491 SVSNMLEKLKQHNG
+491 SVSNMLEKLKQHNS

-526 TSLQNLAEEHPG
+526 TSLQNLADEHPG
-538 IDSSKYLESAK
+538 IDDSKYLESAK
-549 RGVHRI
+549 RGVNRI

-573 AEELEEIDLNELL
+573 AEELENIDLNELL
-586 ASYVANCGAS
+586 ASYVANCGSS
-596 HDKVSFEYSGSNN
+596 HVGVSFQYKGS
-609 PAIVLVSDFR
+609 PAPVHALVSDFR

-627 VDNAVDFHRSDTP
+627 IDNAVDFHRAGTP
-640 IRVHLECFGDI
+640 IRVQLECYGDLLQI
-651 VQIAV
+651 VV
-656 ANRGPALPEAK
+656 ANRGAALSEER
-667 LQSIFDSMVSHRGP
+667 LHTIFDSMVSHRGP

-696 IAEHHGGTAMAVNLE
+696 IAEHHGGTVSAINLA
-711 DRSGVALLIRLP
+711 DASGVAFVVRLP
-723 LVNPILDGAPI
+723 IADSLSDRVGDQAPILT
-734 RAESRGNAG
+734 AER

>member
-1 MRLKLN
+1 MAFKLN

-70 LPVTLEDFEA
+70 LPVALEDFEP
-80 LYAEPLENTIRL
+80 LYAQPLENTIRL
-92 DGDAEDWGK
+92 DASADDWG
-101 ASEQEYLAFGSGDWQ
+101 QTDDRNYLQFGTSSGNQ
-116 DSDFRLLLGE
+116 DADFTLMLGE
-126 RSDYLYVHMHIKDE
+126 RSDYLYAHMRVQDNR
-140 QLVYRDPDFLRLDN
+140 LVYRDPDYLRLDN

-161 YIGAGGEDGRMSLV
+161 FIGADGRDGRMSLV
-175 FGATNVLTGFAMDE
+175 FDPSDVVTGFSMDE

-195 TGDADNRVQ
+195 TGSADNRIQ
-204 GVLRPL
+204 GVLRR
-210 TVAGVGAA
+210 VEGVNA
-218 DGGPSQEVALEFRIP
+218 VALEFRIP

-244 LTFVD
+244 LTYVD
-249 VDDPLQRQVVRSTQ
+249 VDDELQRDILRVTQ
-263 TLPKEANQNFNLV
+263 TLPPEATQSFNLV

-294 AKILVIDSLQRVRA
+294 AKIVVIDNQRRVRA
-308 EVGATRKP
+308 EVGATRLAAV
-316 TSEDES
+316 EDDS
-322 GLQFGMVTRQLT
+322 STQMGSLTRQLT
-334 VAGDFIGSLSQQL
+334 RVGDFIRAFFVSLSGEPG
-347 LNTAPDPGTGQT
+347 APDGVGGDAG
-359 EASVNQRE
+359 EAEDESPSD
-367 RAVEVSLAGDPI
+367 RAIRLSLQGDPI
-379 ALRNPVS
+379 ALRNPLVS
-386 TNEELILAAHPIVS
+386 GEEIILAAHPIVS
-400 ADQVIGT
+400 SDQVIGT
-407 VVVEQNI
+407 VIVEQSI

-423 ALEQVLLLTLLSL
+423 ALEQVLLLSLLSL
-436 LAIFLALI
+436 FAIFLALI

-458 QEASSAIDAR
+458 REASAAIDVR

-473 GGLSNEMN
+473 GGLLNEMN

-491 SVSNMLEKLKQHNG
+491 SVSNMLEKLKQHNS

-526 TSLQNLAEEHPG
+526 TSLQNLADEHPG
-538 IDSSKYLESAK
+538 IDDSKYLESAK
-549 RGVHRI
+549 RGVNRI

-573 AEELEEIDLNELL
+573 AEELENIDLNELL
-586 ASYVANCGAS
+586 ASYVANCGSS
-596 HDKVSFEYSGSNN
+596 HVGVSFQYKGS
-609 PAIVLVSDFR
+609 PAPVHALVSDFR

-627 VDNAVDFHRSDTP
+627 IDNAVDFHRVGTP
-640 IRVHLECFGDI
+640 IRVQLECYGDLLQI
-651 VQIAV
+651 VV
-656 ANRGPALPEAK
+656 ANRGAALSEER
-667 LQSIFDSMVSHRGP
+667 LHTIFDSMVSHRGP

-696 IAEHHGGTAMAVNLE
+696 IAEHHGGTVSAINLA
-711 DRSGVALLIRLP
+711 DASGVAFIVRLP
-723 LVNPILDGAPI
+723 MANSLSDRMGDQAPILT
-734 RAESRGNAG
+734 AER

>member
-1 MRLKLN
+1 MKWGFN

-70 LPVTLEDFEA
+70 LPVTLEDFEP
-80 LYAEPLENTIRL
+80 LYAQPLENTIRL
-92 DGDAEDWGK
+92 DGNAEDWGK
-101 ASEQEYLAFGSGDWQ
+101 AQDGNYLSFGSPAGTQDGDF
-116 DSDFRLLLGE
+116 DLLLGE
-126 RSDYLYVHMHIKDE
+126 RADYLYAHMRIQDDR
-140 QLVYRDPDFLRLDN
+140 LVYRDTEYLRLDN

-161 YIGAGGEDGRMSLV
+161 FIGAGGQDGRMSLV
-175 FGATNVLTGFAMDE
+175 FDESDMVTGFAMDNE
-189 QWRYAA
+189 WRYAA
-195 TGDADNRVQ
+195 TGSADNRVQ
-204 GVLRPL
+204 GVLRR
-210 TVAGVGAA
+210 VAGANEIV
-218 DGGPSQEVALEFRIP
+218 LEFRIP

-249 VDDPLQRQVVRSTQ
+249 VDDVLQRDVVRSTQ
-263 TLPKEANQNFNLV
+263 TLPTKADQNFNLV

-308 EVGATRKP
+308 EVGATRQQ
-316 TSEDES
+316 TEEDDTTIRA
-322 GLQFGMVTRQLT
+322 GTVTRQLT
-334 VAGDFIGSLSQQL
+334 RAGDFVRSVFL
-347 LNTAPDPGTGQT
+347 GTGSDQDPAQAAISAPQ
-359 EASVNQRE
+359 ESPAD
-367 RAVEVSLAGDPI
+367 RAIRISLQGDPI
-379 ALRNPVS
+379 ALRNRVS
-386 TNEELILAAHPIVS
+386 SNEEIILAAHPIVS

-407 VVVEQNI
+407 VIVEQNI

-423 ALEQVLLLTLLSL
+423 ALEQVLLLSLLSL
-436 LAIFLALI
+436 FAIFLALI
-444 AFAGRLAWRIRNLR
+444 TFAGRLAWRIRNLR
-458 QEASSAIDAR
+458 RDASAAIDVR

-473 GGLSNEMN
+473 GGLLNEIN

-526 TSLQNLAEEHPG
+526 TSLQNLAEEHPD

-549 RGVHRI
+549 RGVNRI

-586 ASYVANCGAS
+586 ASYVANCGGA
-596 HDKVSFEYSGSNN
+596 HAKARFEYHGS
-609 PAIVLVSDFR
+609 PAPARALVSDFR

-627 VDNAVDFHRSDTP
+627 IDNAVDFHRAGTP
-640 IRVHLECFGDI
+640 IRVQLECFGDLAQI
-651 VQIAV
+651 VV
-656 ANRGPALPEAK
+656 ANRGAALSKSK
-667 LQSIFDSMVSHRGP
+667 LNTIFDSMVSHRGP

-696 IAEHHGGTAMAVNLE
+696 IAEHHGGTVTAVNLE
-711 DRSGVALLIRLP
+711 DQSGVAFVIRLP
-723 LVNPILDGAPI
+723 LVVSFSKPSSMDRVSDSDPAL
-734 RAESRGNAG
+734 RAER

>member
-1 MRLKLN
+1 MAFKLN

-70 LPVTLEDFEA
+70 LPVALEDFEP
-80 LYAEPLENTIRL
+80 LYAQPLENTIRL
-92 DGDAEDWGK
+92 DGSADDWG
-101 ASEQEYLAFGSGDWQ
+101 QTDDRNYLQFGTSSGNQ
-116 DSDFRLLLGE
+116 DADFTLMLGE
-126 RSDYLYVHMHIKDE
+126 RSDYLYAHMRVQDNR
-140 QLVYRDPDFLRLDN
+140 LVYRDPDYLRLDN

-161 YIGAGGEDGRMSLV
+161 FIGADGRDGRMSLV
-175 FGATNVLTGFAMDE
+175 FDPSDVVTGFSMDE

-195 TGDADNRVQ
+195 TGSADNRIQ
-204 GVLRPL
+204 GVLRR
-210 TVAGVGAA
+210 VEGVNA
-218 DGGPSQEVALEFRIP
+218 VVLEFRIP

-244 LTFVD
+244 LTYVD
-249 VDDPLQRQVVRSTQ
+249 VDDELQRDILRVTQ
-263 TLPKEANQNFNLV
+263 TLPPEATQSFNLV

-294 AKILVIDSLQRVRA
+294 AKIVVIDNQRRVRA
-308 EVGATRKP
+308 EVGATRLAAV
-316 TSEDES
+316 EDDS
-322 GLQFGMVTRQLT
+322 STQMGSLTRQLT
-334 VAGDFIGSLSQQL
+334 RVGDFIRAFFVSLSGEPV
-347 LNTAPDPGTGQT
+347 APDGIGGDAG
-359 EASVNQRE
+359 EAEDESPSD
-367 RAVEVSLAGDPI
+367 RAIRLSLQGDPI
-379 ALRNPVS
+379 ALRNPLV
-386 TNEELILAAHPIVS
+386 TGEEIILAAHPIVS
-400 ADQVIGT
+400 SDQVIGT
-407 VVVEQNI
+407 VIVEQNI

-423 ALEQVLLLTLLSL
+423 ALEQVLLLSLLSL
-436 LAIFLALI
+436 FAIFLALI

-458 QEASSAIDAR
+458 REASAAIDVR

-473 GGLSNEMN
+473 GGLLNEMN

-491 SVSNMLEKLKQHNG
+491 SVSNMLEKLKQHNS

-526 TSLQNLAEEHPG
+526 TSLQNLADEHPG
-538 IDSSKYLESAK
+538 IDDSKYLESAK
-549 RGVHRI
+549 RGVNRI

-573 AEELEEIDLNELL
+573 AEELENIDLNELL
-586 ASYVANCGAS
+586 ASYVANCGSS
-596 HDKVSFEYSGSNN
+596 HVGVSFQYKGS
-609 PAIVLVSDFR
+609 PAPVHALVSDFR

-627 VDNAVDFHRSDTP
+627 IDNAVDFHRVGTP
-640 IRVHLECFGDI
+640 IRVQLECYGDLLQI
-651 VQIAV
+651 VV
-656 ANRGPALPEAK
+656 ANRGAALSEER
-667 LQSIFDSMVSHRGP
+667 LHTIFDSMVSHRGP

-696 IAEHHGGTAMAVNLE
+696 IAEHHGGTVSAINLA
-711 DRSGVALLIRLP
+711 DASGVAFVVRLP
-723 LVNPILDGAPI
+723 IADSLSDRVGDQAPILT
-734 RAESRGNAG
+734 AER